1 MFVVRPVD
9 RSKAGHPPGRLLL
22 TLQGV
27 FRLVQG
33 AAGTNVYSRP
43 WNYAAG
49 PPRRFHLDRIS
60 PGLGSPMALVVAI
73 PATGL
78 LMFIGL
84 LVRLHITALRFAKG
98 GMTTSTLLMVIA
110 IVRTKVRNADL
121 MKDLITLEF
130 GGVDGR

>member
-1 MFVVRPVD
+1 
-9 RSKAGHPPGRLLL
+9 
-22 TLQGV
+22 
-27 FRLVQG
+27 
-33 AAGTNVYSRP
+33 
-43 WNYAAG
+43 
-49 PPRRFHLDRIS
+49 
-60 PGLGSPMALVVAI
+60 MALVVAI